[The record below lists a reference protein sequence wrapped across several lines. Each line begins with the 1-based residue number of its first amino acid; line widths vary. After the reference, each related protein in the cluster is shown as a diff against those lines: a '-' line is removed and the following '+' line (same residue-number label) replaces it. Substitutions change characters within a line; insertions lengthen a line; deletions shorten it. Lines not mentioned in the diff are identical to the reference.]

1 MNSKNI
7 IPTGFRLL
15 NEILGGGFRNGSL
28 NVIGSRPGMGKTTFA
43 MQCAADMSKSTEKP
57 IYIFSLELS
66 SKQIKTICMDNSNRI
81 IIDDIDDI
89 PWITLSEIRK
99 RLAEAPDIAA
109 IFIDYLQLIDSSAQ
123 WYHEGMAE
131 IAEGL
136 RSIAK
141 EMDIQIICTSQLTR
155 AIDHLVWRKDFH
167 PILSDIEES
176 IRQNA
181 DTILFVYRDSYYD
194 ETADHSTAEI
204 GILKNP
210 YGDCKALPFHW
221 SIPNFSECGIDEMIE
236 YSCAKGQTE
245 FTAFLLEY
253 KNKHSDFTD
262 INKMFS
268 F

>member
-1 MNSKNI
+1 MNSENI

-15 NEILGGGFRNGSL
+15 NKILGGGFHNGSL
-28 NVIGSRPGMGKTTFA
+28 NVIVSRPGMGKRSFA
-43 MQCAADMSKSTEKP
+43 IQCAADMLKSTEKP

-66 SKQIKTICMDNSNRI
+66 SKQIKTRCKDNSNRI
-81 IIDDIDDI
+81 IIDDT
-89 PWITLSEIRK
+89 PEITLSEIREK
-99 RLAEAPDIAA
+99 LAEAPDIAA
-109 IFIDYLQLIDSSAQ
+109 IFIDYFQLIELRAP
-123 WYHEGMAE
+123 WNHGGAAE
-131 IAEGL
+131 IDEEL

-141 EMDIQIICTSQLTR
+141 ETDVPIICTSQLTR
-155 AIDHLVWRKDFH
+155 AVDWREDHRPL
-167 PILSDIEES
+167 LSDIVEPL
-176 IRQNA
+176 RHNA
-181 DTILFVYRDSYYD
+181 DTIFFVYRDSYYD

-204 GILKNP
+204 GILKNL